1 MGLPMISCSYFV
13 RGMTGFPMNILPLN
27 RSLYDQFFLYLVMA
41 YLVFLWPAFP
51 ISAFLCLRSYIYTW
65 HKWSSYICSSHH
77 WFSYEQ
83 PSYHCV
89 PIFAFLWLRLPISM
103 SSCGKGWLRFHHW
116 VWLCKRGRRE
126 GAGSERDQTSA
137 AIRNCH
143 WMNCILA
150 CPLYIVHCSFG
161 HSSISIWDWRFP
173 PHFSLPDSYSE
184 PWT

>member
-103 SSCGKGWLRFHHW
+103 SSCGKGWLQCWPPLNIHHW
-116 VWLCKRGRRE
+116 KALLESFHMVFFKNYFMDPLKRQIF
-126 GAGSERDQTSA
+126 RDAFAQ
-137 AIRNCH
+137 I
-143 WMNCILA
+143 
-150 CPLYIVHCSFG
+150 
-161 HSSISIWDWRFP
+161 
-173 PHFSLPDSYSE
+173 FSLILRPCHILSGPQKGKSWYSF
-184 PWT
+184 W

>member
-103 SSCGKGWLRFHHW
+103 SSCGKGWLRHYCFDFDTYHQAKFW
-116 VWLCKRGRRE
+116 GWSKWDFQAMVQPE
-126 GAGSERDQTSA
+126 
-137 AIRNCH
+137 I
-143 WMNCILA
+143 
-150 CPLYIVHCSFG
+150 
-161 HSSISIWDWRFP
+161 ISKTQSWRFCT
-173 PHFSLPDSYSE
+173 S
-184 PWT
+184 

>member
-103 SSCGKGWLRFHHW
+103 SSCGKGWLRLW
-116 VWLCKRGRRE
+116 C
-126 GAGSERDQTSA
+126 QTSGSDNQMFDSQ
-137 AIRNCH
+137 IRQVGKRSSVN
-143 WMNCILA
+143 
-150 CPLYIVHCSFG
+150 VCSKHNLIKG
-161 HSSISIWDWRFP
+161 RLQFP
-173 PHFSLPDSYSE
+173 RY
-184 PWT
+184 

>member
-103 SSCGKGWLRFHHW
+103 SSCGKGWLRCNESTLKQ
-116 VWLCKRGRRE
+116 VAQILLIKLVPII
-126 GAGSERDQTSA
+126 TSTSKA
-137 AIRNCH
+137 
-143 WMNCILA
+143 
-150 CPLYIVHCSFG
+150 
-161 HSSISIWDWRFP
+161 
-173 PHFSLPDSYSE
+173 SLEYE
-184 PWT
+184 HI